1 MGRIEKKVEMAIKL
15 SPKRIEKVKNNFL
28 RRVIYG
34 CMAPYLIVR
43 YPWLVKKYPLYLD
56 YFEVVVTTR
65 CSLRCK
71 NCANLM
77 QYYQQPQHVE
87 FEVIEKSLKQ
97 FIENVDLVKRV
108 GVLGGEPFLYKE
120 LDKVLSI
127 LSSSKKIEK
136 IRVVTNGTIIP
147 NEETLKALKLPK
159 VVVQLNCY
167 MNAYYEKVDEIV
179 TIFEKN
185 GIKYQLLKK
194 EGTEWMDYGNL
205 EHRGRSEKELEE
217 QFSKCR
223 IDCRSLFNGKI
234 FYCPRSGHGM
244 DLNLLPHTEQDYV
257 DLMDSQLSRK
267 ELRYRIF
274 ELMFEKKYI
283 EACNHCN
290 KGTNN
295 CKIIP
300 AGEQL
305 GR

>member
-1 MGRIEKKVEMAIKL
+1 MGRIEKKIETAIKL
-15 SPKRIEKVKNNFL
+15 SPKRIEKINNDFL
-28 RRVIYG
+28 RRIVY
-34 CMAPYLIVR
+34 CFMTPYLALR
-43 YPWLVKKYPLYLD
+43 YPWIAKKYPLYLD

-77 QYYQQPQHVE
+77 QYYQKPQHVE
-87 FEVIEKSLKQ
+87 FEIIEKSLKQ
-97 FIENVDLVKRV
+97 FLKNVDLVKRV
-108 GVLGGEPFLYKE
+108 GVLGGEPFLYKD
-120 LDKVLSI
+120 LDKVLGL
-127 LSSSKKIEK
+127 LSSSKKIK
-136 IRVVTNGTIIP
+136 NIRVVTNGTVIP
-147 NEETLKALKLPK
+147 SEETLRALSLPK

-167 MNAYYEKVDEIV
+167 MNAYYEKVNEIV
-179 TIFEKN
+179 TIFDKN

-194 EGTEWMDYGNL
+194 DGTEWMDYGNL
-205 EHRGRSEKELEE
+205 EDRGRSEKELEE
-217 QFSKCR
+217 QFSRCR

-244 DLNLLPHTEQDYV
+244 DLNMIPHTKEDYV
-257 DLMDSQLSRK
+257 DLMDNNISNK
-267 ELRYRIF
+267 ELRHKIF

-295 CKIIP
+295 CKVIP

-305 GR
+305 SR